1 MELEIAEL
9 VELELVVL
17 DELARELKL
26 VAGVEEVELV
36 DTTTDVDEAEVKREL
51 KLEASL
57 LNVELAERLE
67 VADETTLELRAE
79 LEVAELTVEIKVV
92 VRKSE
97 LELTVKPAELALG
110 VVVEVVIGSTQAAS

>member
-1 MELEIAEL
+1 M
-9 VELELVVL
+9 
-17 DELARELKL
+17 DELAREPKL

-79 LEVAELTVEIKVV
+79 LEAAELTVEIKVV

-97 LELTVKPAELALG
+97 LELTVNQR
-110 VVVEVVIGSTQAAS
+110 S